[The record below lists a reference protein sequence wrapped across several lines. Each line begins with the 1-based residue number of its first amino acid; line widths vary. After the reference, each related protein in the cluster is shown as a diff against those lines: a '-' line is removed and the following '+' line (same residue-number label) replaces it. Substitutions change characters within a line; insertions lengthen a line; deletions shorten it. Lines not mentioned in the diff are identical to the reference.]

1 MGKKKSSGKKK
12 STGAQRDQ
20 QASPTCFPPQ
30 VLDAC
35 GPQHNSASHQ
45 YQYIPLPQIV
55 ALHPGAVYV
64 SRDFLSPS
72 ECRTWV
78 QCAES
83 NIGFEN
89 VSHPATQYIAH
100 RKCGR
105 IQLDDT
111 AVADALYER
120 MRIIVNEVA
129 KNVGVSHFDGTY
141 GPVGLNHNI
150 RLYKYEKGMSF
161 GRHFDGSNEVPRFE
175 NGNTEITV
183 LIYLSSCTGGSTRFY
198 APKSSVIEKKKKRKG
213 RNDDGVDDE
222 KRAIAYTPKEGSVL
236 LHVHGDK
243 CLEHEADP
251 VLEGIKYVL
260 RTDVVYATGRS
271 E

>member
-1 MGKKKSSGKKK
+1 MGKKKVVGKKK
-12 STGAQRDQ
+12 
-20 QASPTCFPPQ
+20 PKLTCFPPQ
-30 VLDAC
+30 VVDAC
-35 GPQHNSASHQ
+35 KPHRKPSAHQ
-45 YQYIPLPQIV
+45 YEYIRPPEILV
-55 ALHPGAVYV
+55 LHPGAVYV
-64 SRDFLSPS
+64 SRGFLSPS

-83 NIGFEN
+83 SIGFEN

-105 IQLDDT
+105 IQLHDKVVT
-111 AVADALYER
+111 DALYER
-120 MRIIVNEVA
+120 MRTIVDEVA
-129 KNVGVSHFDGTY
+129 KNVGVSHFDETY

-161 GRHFDGSNEVPRFE
+161 GRHFDGSDEVSMYE

-183 LIYLSSCTGGSTRFY
+183 LIYLSSCTGGATRFY
-198 APKSSVIEKKKKRKG
+198 PPQQIKKKKRRKG
-213 RNDDGVDDE
+213 RKDDE
-222 KRAIAYTPKEGSVL
+222 TNDEERGIAYTPEEGSVL

-251 VLEGIKYVL
+251 VLDGIKYVL
-260 RTDVVYATGRS
+260 RTDVVYATSGS
-271 E
+271 D